1 MRSCLNPP
9 DERAAF
15 IERVQAMKGKKK
27 DSYLWAIVLA
37 VLLAV
42 LAAASLSGCGTAKGV
57 FGDAEYFFHGAGTL
71 AGDCED
77 AYK

>member
-1 MRSCLNPP
+1 MKGPLYL
-9 DERAAF
+9 RAP
-15 IERVQAMKGKKK
+15 AMKGKKK

-37 VLLAV
+37 LLLAV

-57 FGDAEYFFHGAGTL
+57 CGDMEYMFHGAGTL
-71 AGDCED
+71 AGDMEN